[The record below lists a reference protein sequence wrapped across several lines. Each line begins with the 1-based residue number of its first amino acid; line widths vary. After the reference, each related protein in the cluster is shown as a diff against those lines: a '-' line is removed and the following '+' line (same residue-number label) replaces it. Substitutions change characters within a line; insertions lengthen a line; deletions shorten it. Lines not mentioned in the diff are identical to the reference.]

1 MEKDFLEILRTL
13 SQTVFVLSANNDQ
26 ERHAMTVSSVA
37 SLSLK
42 PPSMMVGVNK
52 EASINGV
59 LEKNSNFCLNLLNK
73 SQQQI
78 ADTCSGTEEG
88 EKRFAN
94 DLWVSS
100 NPVYLSDAQSNIF
113 CKVIDIIPYSSHSI
127 VVGEVEELKH
137 SGKIEPL
144 IYQDGKYLG

>member
-1 MEKDFLEILRTL
+1 MEKEFLEILRTL

-59 LEKNSNFCLNLLNK
+59 LEKNSNFCLNLLKK
-73 SQQQI
+73 SQQNI

-88 EKRFAN
+88 EKRFTN
-94 DLWVSS
+94 DLWVVRDQADTREGLQKIGLAGGADNVAHHGEAHANASGS
-100 NPVYLSDAQSNIF
+100 A
-113 CKVIDIIPYSSHSI
+113 IDRGDHRHIESTQF
-127 VVGEVEELKH
+127 KH
-137 SGKIEPL
+137 
-144 IYQDGKYLG
+144 

>member
-1 MEKDFLEILRTL
+1 MEKEFLEILRTL

-59 LEKNSNFCLNLLNK
+59 LEKNSNFCLNLLKK
-73 SQQQI
+73 SQQNI

-88 EKRFAN
+88 EKRFTN
-94 DLWVSS
+94 DLWVSD

-113 CKVIDIIPYSSHSI
+113 CKVIEIIPYSSHSI
-127 VVGEVEELKH
+127 IVGEVKELKH

-144 IYQDGKYLG
+144 IYQNGKYL

>member
-1 MEKDFLEILRTL
+1 MEKEFLEILRTL
-13 SQTVFVLSANNDQ
+13 SQTVFILSANNDQ

-37 SLSLK
+37 SLSLN
-42 PPSMMVGVNK
+42 PPSIMVGVNK

-73 SQQQI
+73 SQQKI

-88 EKRFAN
+88 EN

>member
-1 MEKDFLEILRTL
+1 MEKEFLEILRTL

-52 EASINGV
+52 EASISGV
-59 LEKNSNFCLNLLNK
+59 LEKNSNFCLNLLKK
-73 SQQQI
+73 SQQNI

-88 EKRFAN
+88 EKRFTN
-94 DLWVSS
+94 DLWVSN

-113 CKVIDIIPYSSHSI
+113 CKVIEIIPHSSHSI
-127 VVGEVEELKH
+127 IVGEVKELKH

-144 IYQDGKYLG
+144 IYQDGKYL